1 MLAALGLTVVNEF
14 VSADYLK
21 QNLHRSV
28 SGSVLNTA
36 RIPAFTVELGG
47 YLTIDPTI
55 VAAAVAGLRNVLRS
69 IGMLDGS
76 PELVEGVRVLTPP
89 YPVRR
94 MLHPFAPAAGI
105 VEYKVRSGDSITVGQ
120 PVARLTDI
128 YGCPIGT
135 DDGLIRTEFDGY
147 VLGLSVGAA
156 CYQGNPLLS
165 IATHDDNN
173 LILSYPI

>member
-1 MLAALGLTVVNEF
+1 MLAAFGFTVVNEF
-14 VSADYLK
+14 VSSDYLK

-28 SGSVLNTA
+28 SGSALNAA

-47 YLTIDPTI
+47 YLTIDQAI
-55 VAAAVAGLRNVLRS
+55 VTAAVTGVRNVLRS
-69 IGMLDGS
+69 IGMLDS
-76 PELVEGVRVLTPP
+76 APEPTEGVRVLNPP

-94 MLHPFAPAAGI
+94 MLHPFAPASGI
-105 VEYKVRSGDSITVGQ
+105 VEYKVRSGDSITAGQ
-120 PVARLTDI
+120 AVARLTDI
-128 YGCPIGT
+128 YGCPIGA